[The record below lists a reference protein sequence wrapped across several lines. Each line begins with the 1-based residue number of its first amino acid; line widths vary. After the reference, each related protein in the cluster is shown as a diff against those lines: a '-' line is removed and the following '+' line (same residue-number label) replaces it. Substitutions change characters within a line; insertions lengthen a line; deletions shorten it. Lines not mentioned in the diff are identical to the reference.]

1 MLVIKVP
8 GIELFDEVLQ
18 VFVNAEEF
26 VLELEHSLVSLSKWE
41 SKFEK
46 PFLGSEEKTDEEV
59 FAYIEAMILTE
70 EYPSDVLTRLTKEN
84 IQQINEY
91 IESKMTATWFNDK
104 QKPKKSNEVITAEL
118 IYYWMISFNIPIE
131 FQHWHL
137 NRLFTLI
144 KIFSVKNA
152 PKEKL
157 SKRDLLA
164 RNRELNERRKAEL
177 GTAG

>member
-91 IESKMTATWFNDK
+91 IEYKMTATWFNDK
-104 QKPKKSNEVITAEL
+104 QKPKKSNEVITADL

-131 FQHWHL
+131 VQHWHL

-144 KIFSVKNA
+144 KLFSVKNA
-152 PKEKL
+152 PKEKM
-157 SKRDLLA
+157 SKQDLLA

>member
-152 PKEKL
+152 PKEKM